1 MWAILAKKAFC
12 HCVPLFSFQVFLD
25 FQLVFTIDYMKR
37 EEKIQYI
44 DEKEL
49 WKVSIKT
56 NLEQL
61 RRKKVKFCL
70 SFNDLGFD
78 SYNRYKN

>member
-1 MWAILAKKAFC
+1 
-12 HCVPLFSFQVFLD
+12 
-25 FQLVFTIDYMKR
+25 MKR

-61 RRKKVKFCL
+61 RREKVKFCL

>member
-1 MWAILAKKAFC
+1 
-12 HCVPLFSFQVFLD
+12 
-25 FQLVFTIDYMKR
+25 MKR

-61 RRKKVKFCL
+61 RRKKVTFCL